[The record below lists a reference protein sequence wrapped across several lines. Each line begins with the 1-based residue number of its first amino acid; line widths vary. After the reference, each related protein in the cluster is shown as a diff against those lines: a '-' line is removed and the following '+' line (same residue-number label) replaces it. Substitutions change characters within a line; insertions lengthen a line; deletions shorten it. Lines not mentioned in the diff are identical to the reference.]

1 MAPYLTQHLLV
12 QGGTSTPDVSL
23 PPGTRRNADTLRK
36 ALLDPD
42 TLAVRPED
50 CRTIVPESPHDVL
63 SQLSE
68 ASASDGPLFV
78 YWTGHGRL
86 TDGGALQ
93 LALARDRFD
102 DEPPRWIGA
111 RELVTAMRASGGP
124 GRDRLLVLDTCLG
137 GRRGGDEVPY
147 STAAIHREM
156 EYLGRSSGV
165 AVLSSVGPSPA
176 AFAANHHAPSVFTQ
190 QLTEL
195 LRSPRLAGQGQ
206 GLDLRRLHELLYAA
220 LKGSGYLPPLLCNAS
235 GFRLPLTR
243 AGLRPPAAY
252 GLARRRPSEVAPVSS
267 RYALT
272 VAGALHAAWAESDT
286 GPDYDPGLAAAW
298 VHRRLLDSFCGFTP
312 ASASLLR
319 TAPSRDELLN
329 RVAELALEG
338 RNLLLVYVAA
348 HATARTADSGRLD
361 LHLQLAD
368 DETVSVTD
376 LVERLRQARAEQV
389 VVLVDAC
396 RTGSDA
402 GAAWQV
408 VSQGGQR
415 PFHALRPGFSR
426 LVVQWFNSRQGESVH
441 LPAHGAGAFADETL
455 PGTDPDPEPGVTPW
469 SAYTAWAFTFR
480 GATITYDDSQ
490 GPLKDWLEFLRLGS
504 DSERGRRA
512 PLPSLTDSLFEAAT
526 RAAAEPAHEPA
537 PEPTP
542 ERDDTDEAARSS
554 GGGRRGSGS
563 FRRHRARLRVTD
575 AVLPARVGRTLQV
588 VFDYTPMDDAWT
600 PRPGLDAT
608 RTAPLKL
615 TLRIR
620 ADSAEVRPAVIHTSL
635 TDADGTPAERFEV
648 TPQGEGPVRLRI
660 SVLRSADGTVIQQV
674 SSVLP
679 VAEGDGA
686 VVSS

>member
-1 MAPYLTQHLLV
+1 VAPYLTQHLLV

-50 CRTIVPESPHDVL
+50 CRTIVPESPHDVFA
-63 SQLSE
+63 QLSE
-68 ASASDGPLFV
+68 ASSSDGPLIV

-93 LALARDRFD
+93 LALTHDRLD
-102 DEPPRWIGA
+102 DDPPRWIGA
-111 RELVTAMRASGGP
+111 RELVTAMRRSGGP
-124 GRDRLLVLDTCLG
+124 ARDRLLLLDTCLSG
-137 GRRGGDEVPY
+137 GRGSDEVPY
-147 STAAIHREM
+147 STAAIQREM
-156 EYLGRSSGV
+156 EYLGRSGGV

-195 LRSPRLAGQGQ
+195 LRSPRWTGQ
-206 GLDLRRLHELLYAA
+206 GLDLTRLYELLYAS

-243 AGLRPPAAY
+243 TGLRPPAASH
-252 GLARRRPSEVAPVSS
+252 GLAVRRPSEVAVVLS

-272 VAGALHAAWAESDT
+272 VAGALEAAWAESDA
-286 GPDYDPGLAAAW
+286 GPDYDPGRDAAW
-298 VHRRLLDSFCGFTP
+298 VHRRLLNSFCGFTP

-329 RVAELALEG
+329 RVAEMALEG
-338 RNLLLVYVAA
+338 RNLLLVYVTA
-348 HATARTADSGRLD
+348 HATARTADGGRLD
-361 LHLQLAD
+361 LHLRLAD
-368 DETVSVTD
+368 DETVSVAD

-396 RTGSDA
+396 HAGRDA
-402 GAAWQV
+402 GAGWQM
-408 VSQGGQR
+408 VSEGGRR

-426 LVVQWFNSRQGESVH
+426 LVVQWFNARQGESVH
-441 LPAHGAGAFADETL
+441 LPAHGVGAFADEML
-455 PGTDPDPEPGVTPW
+455 PGHDTDDPKPGVTRW
-469 SAYTAWAFTFR
+469 STYAAWAFAFR

-490 GPLKDWLEFLRLGS
+490 GPLEDWLEFLRLGS
-504 DSERGRRA
+504 DSERRRRA
-512 PLPSLTDSLFEAAT
+512 PLTSLADSLFD
-526 RAAAEPAHEPA
+526 AAARAVPEQ
-537 PEPTP
+537 EPTP
-542 ERDDTDEAARSS
+542 EPTQEHDDADKDAEPSE
-554 GGGRRGSGS
+554 GGRRGGGS

-575 AVLPARVGRTLQV
+575 DVLPARVGRTLQV
-588 VFDYTPMDDAWT
+588 VFDYTPMDEAWT
-600 PRPGLDAT
+600 PRPGVDAT
-608 RTAPLKL
+608 QTAPLNI

-620 ADSAEVRPAVIHTSL
+620 ADSAMVRPAVIHTSL

-679 VAEGDGA
+679 VADEDGA